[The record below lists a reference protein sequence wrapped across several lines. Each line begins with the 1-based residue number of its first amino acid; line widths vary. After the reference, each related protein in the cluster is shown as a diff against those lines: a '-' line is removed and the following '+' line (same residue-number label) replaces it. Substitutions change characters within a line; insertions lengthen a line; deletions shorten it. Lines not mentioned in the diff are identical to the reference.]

1 MIKAVRGM
9 KDLLPPETARW
20 HHIETIARAVFRCYG
35 FQEIRLPLLERT
47 ELFTRSIGVNTDI
60 VEKEMYTFPDRHGES
75 LTLRP
80 EATASVVRAFIEN
93 RLDQGAEVKK
103 YFTMGPMF
111 RYERP
116 QKGRYRQ
123 FHQINA
129 EALGGDAPELDAEMI
144 LLLLE
149 ILERLQIK
157 NLELVFNSL
166 GCSQCRPAYLL
177 ELTAL
182 FARGLRDL
190 CDDCQ
195 RRSAVNPLRV
205 FDCKSKTCQELLH
218 QVPALSDQLCDDCQR
233 HEQRV
238 LELLDRFGVP
248 YRKNPRLVRG
258 LDYYTRTAFEVITTE
273 LGAQDAVAGGGRY
286 NGLIRELGGPDH
298 PAIGFA
304 IGEERLAALLSQQ
317 QDPIPARPLLFIAV
331 LGRTALDLAFDLVQ
345 AVRRQG
351 YVADMDFA
359 DRSLKAQM
367 TMANRRGASQVLI
380 VGDKELAAR
389 QAPLKNMQS
398 GQQQMVSIEGPSE
411 ILAALGSETEGVYGV

>member
-9 KDLLPPETARW
+9 KDLLPPETSRW
-20 HHIETIARAVFRCYG
+20 HHIETIARAVFTCYG

-47 ELFTRSIGVNTDI
+47 ELFTRSIGASTDI
-60 VEKEMYTFPDRHGES
+60 VEKEMYTFPDRRGES
-75 LTLRP
+75 MTLRP

-103 YFTMGPMF
+103 FFTIGPMF

-123 FHQINA
+123 FHQINC
-129 EALGGDAPELDAEMI
+129 EALGGEAPELDAEMI
-144 LLLLE
+144 LLLME
-149 ILERLQIK
+149 ILAKLQITDI
-157 NLELVFNSL
+157 ELVLNSL
-166 GCSQCRPAYLL
+166 GCPRCRPAYLM

-195 RRSAVNPLRV
+195 RRSSANPLRV
-205 FDCKSKTCQELLH
+205 FDCKSKTCQELLI
-218 QVPALSDQLCDDCQR
+218 QVPAISDQLCDDCQH

-238 LELLDRFGVP
+238 LELLERYQIA

-258 LDYYTRTAFEVITTE
+258 LDYYTRTAFEVVTTQ

-286 NGLIRELGGPDH
+286 NGLVKELGGPDI

-304 IGEERLAALLSQQ
+304 IGEERLATLLSQQ
-317 QDPIPARPLLFIAV
+317 NIEIPQAPLLFVAV
-331 LGRTALDLAFDLVQ
+331 LGQAAQDRAFELIQ
-345 AVRRQG
+345 EVRRHG
-351 YVADMDFA
+351 YAADMDYT

-367 TMANRRGASQVLI
+367 TMANRRGASWVLI
-380 VGDKELAAR
+380 MGEQELASN

-398 GQQQMVSIEGPSE
+398 GQQQTVSLDGLSE
-411 ILAALGSETEGVYGV
+411 VLAALETKGV

>member
-20 HHIETIARAVFRCYG
+20 HHIETIARSVFGCYG

-47 ELFTRSIGVNTDI
+47 ELFTRSIGVSTDI
-60 VEKEMYTFPDRHGES
+60 VEKEMYTFPDRRGES
-75 LTLRP
+75 MTLRP

-123 FHQINA
+123 FHQINC
-129 EALGGDAPELDAEMI
+129 EALGGEAPELDAEMI
-144 LLLLE
+144 LLLME
-149 ILERLQIK
+149 ILARLHIK
-157 NLELVFNSL
+157 EIDLVLNSL
-166 GCSQCRPAYLL
+166 GCPICRPAYLL

-195 RRSAVNPLRV
+195 RRSATNPLRV
-205 FDCKSKTCQELLH
+205 FDCKSKTCQELLT
-218 QVPALSDQLCDDCQR
+218 QVPAMSDQLCDDCQQ
-233 HEQRV
+233 HEHRV
-238 LELLDRFGVP
+238 LELLERFHVP

-258 LDYYTRTAFEVITTE
+258 LDYYTRTAFEVVTTQ

-286 NGLIRELGGPDH
+286 NGLAKDLGGPDI

-317 QDPIPARPLLFIAV
+317 DATIPQVPLLFVAI
-331 LGRTALDLAFDLVQ
+331 LGQEAQDRAFELIQAL
-345 AVRRQG
+345 RRHG
-351 YVADMDFA
+351 YAADMDFTN
-359 DRSLKAQM
+359 RSLKAQM
-367 TMANRRGASQVLI
+367 TMANRRGASWVLI
-380 VGDKELAAR
+380 MGEQELASN

-398 GQQQMVSIEGPSE
+398 GQQQLVSLDGLSDV
-411 ILAALGSETEGVYGV
+411 LAALEAKGV